1 MKYLTYLNILLGDN
15 HVYNSGNCK
24 KGICSEDHLGI
35 KKSEKPNSCRLIST
49 KNVTLKNSH
58 IDITVPNN
66 TNIYS
71 QNFKIFILMLFM
83 NGT

>member
-35 KKSEKPNSCRLIST
+35 KNRKTKFLSINFH

-58 IDITVPNN
+58 IDITVPND

-71 QNFKIFILMLFM
+71 QNFKILKFM
-83 NGT
+83 FFMDGT